1 MIVVSDASVLI
12 GLSAI
17 DRLIVLQAL
26 FGELLIPEAVYRE
39 IVRDG
44 KGRPGE
50 QQVRAAMWIRCR
62 ADTDLSLSAD
72 LQTKLDHGEA
82 EAITLAVEV
91 GADILLM
98 DERRGRQLA
107 KAHGLR
113 PLGTVGVLLR
123 ARQVGLIGS
132 LQADLDALM
141 RVGFRVGQAIYHKA
155 LVEVGER

>member
-17 DRLIVLQAL
+17 NRLIILQSL

-39 IVRDG
+39 IVTAG

-50 QQVRAAMWIRCR
+50 HQVQAATWIRYQ
-62 ADTDLSLSAD
+62 AVVNLSLSAD
-72 LQTKLDHGEA
+72 LQGKLDDGEA

-107 KAHGLR
+107 KSHGLR

-123 ARQVGLIGS
+123 ARRVGLIGS
-132 LQADLDALM
+132 LQADLDALLHM
-141 RVGFRVGQAIYHKA
+141 GFRISQAIYHKA
-155 LVEVGER
+155 LIEVGER